1 MSLHVCSIGVS
12 VACLERYRTGSGF
25 WSRFFE
31 ALRILAGGNVLVHD
45 DVAGLDPPGE
55 SRN

>member
-25 WSRFFE
+25 WSRFLE

>member
-1 MSLHVCSIGVS
+1 MHVCTIGVS
-12 VACLERYRTGSGF
+12 VAWLERFRTGPGF
-25 WSRFFE
+25 WSRFLE

-45 DVAGLDPPGE
+45 DVAGLDLHGE